1 MTLIVNSRLQIPKE
15 EFEFTF
21 TRSSGP
27 GGQNVNKVNSKATL
41 RWAPRKNATLP
52 ADVIDRFMVQ
62 YRPRLTTEDELLI
75 SSQRYRDQGR
85 NIEDCL
91 EKLREMVAAV
101 AVPPKKRKPIKITK
115 AAKRRRLENK
125 RKLSDKKQGRSRPRG
140 EE

>member
-41 RWAPRKNATLP
+41 RWAPRKNTTLP

-140 EE
+140 DE